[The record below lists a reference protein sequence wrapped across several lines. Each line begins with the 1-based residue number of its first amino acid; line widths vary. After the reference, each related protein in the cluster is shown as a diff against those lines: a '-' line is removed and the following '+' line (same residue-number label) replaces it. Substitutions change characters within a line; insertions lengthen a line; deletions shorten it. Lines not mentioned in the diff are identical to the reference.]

1 MKTKIFKRIATA
13 AAALSVVLTA
23 ACAGNNVANN
33 AKQTE
38 QPAEISYS
46 TQAIELDGVANARQL
61 GGYVCA
67 DGKKIKDGVLLRSA
81 ALDALTDEGVKTLSD
96 KYKLEYIFDFRMGS
110 EREARPDKEIP
121 GAENLSLPVL
131 ASSGYDDETKAAIVA
146 AMASGDPD
154 QRNVVLA
161 KHNGLS
167 SIYKTMLVSDEG
179 KKAYSEFF
187 NKLLTLE
194 DGRAALWHCTQGK
207 DRAGMAAVL
216 LLYALG
222 ADDET
227 VKQDYLLT
235 NEAYKDLIEE
245 NEAKAAELGLNEDET
260 REFVG
265 LAASVNEHYLDLA
278 LESVKTEYDSVINY
292 LKEGLGLSDDD
303 INTLR
308 DKFLE

>member
-1 MKTKIFKRIATA
+1 
-13 AAALSVVLTA
+13 
-23 ACAGNNVANN
+23 
-33 AKQTE
+33 
-38 QPAEISYS
+38 
-46 TQAIELDGVANARQL
+46 
-61 GGYVCA
+61 
-67 DGKKIKDGVLLRSA
+67 
-81 ALDALTDEGVKTLSD
+81 
-96 KYKLEYIFDFRMGS
+96 
-110 EREARPDKEIP
+110 
-121 GAENLSLPVL
+121 
-131 ASSGYDDETKAAIVA
+131 
-146 AMASGDPD
+146 MASGDPD

-167 SIYKTMLVSDEG
+167 TIYKNMLVSDEG

-187 NKLLTLE
+187 DKLLTID

-245 NEAKAAELGLNEDET
+245 NGAKAAELGLNEDET

-265 LAASVNEHYLDLA
+265 LAASVNEHFLDLA
-278 LESVKTEYDSVINY
+278 LESVKAEYDSVINY